1 MTTEELGK
9 IRRHRALKP
18 IYYDFHPPPHFPRFI
33 KRTQEP
39 TSKKVTMVWAQFR
52 TERKQLNDR
61 SILIRILLFALLAG
75 ILITS
80 AALLAKKNDTEGVK
94 EQADYQDHPPDGVGN
109 SPDGILAPT
118 SYPSLPPS
126 NSAGIPSFLP
136 PTSESIAPMEPSEI
150 CTLCSKEPTSGDD
163 GVSNDMEHAPTTAPT
178 SHPMTDPTSAPT
190 TVEQGTTATYRPGE
204 LTVMEAGLL
213 LSTGLSAKLIASSGK
228 VVEFTDGTAS
238 DIPFHGLPDGAATF
252 EDTREW
258 NQGGWIYVSNSEMK
272 EKGEGGVGAITFN
285 KHGEVVEYK
294 MILTGTTM
302 NCSGGR
308 TPWGTWVSCEEVEF
322 DGQIWQVDPF
332 GERQSQVLTLGNTGG
347 MWEAFAYDI
356 RDLKQPR
363 FFVTEDHNKGCLRRF
378 TPSEVNWDR
387 PWDMLHGAGVTEYMI
402 VHPTSDEGGTFE
414 WTSDEEAAKNNAR
427 TYYPLSEGIDVY
439 GSQLFFVCK
448 KIHQIFTINLDEGTY
463 TNETTISGLFDGKP
477 DQVHRILDDDKDIL
491 YFTEEGGV
499 DAVSTI
505 QARWNIEF
513 SSNAI

>member
-1 MTTEELGK
+1 M
-9 IRRHRALKP
+9 
-18 IYYDFHPPPHFPRFI
+18 
-33 KRTQEP
+33 
-39 TSKKVTMVWAQFR
+39 
-52 TERKQLNDR
+52 
-61 SILIRILLFALLAG
+61 
-75 ILITS
+75 
-80 AALLAKKNDTEGVK
+80 
-94 EQADYQDHPPDGVGN
+94 
-109 SPDGILAPT
+109 
-118 SYPSLPPS
+118 
-126 NSAGIPSFLP
+126 
-136 PTSESIAPMEPSEI
+136 
-150 CTLCSKEPTSGDD
+150 
-163 GVSNDMEHAPTTAPT
+163 
-178 SHPMTDPTSAPT
+178 
-190 TVEQGTTATYRPGE
+190 
-204 LTVMEAGLL
+204 
-213 LSTGLSAKLIASSGK
+213 
-228 VVEFTDGTAS
+228 
-238 DIPFHGLPDGAATF
+238 
-252 EDTREW
+252 
-258 NQGGWIYVSNSEMK
+258 SNSEMK

-499 DAVSTI
+499 DAGVHARDASGNYYTI
-505 QARWNIEF
+505 LESPDYTDETSGLAF
-513 SSNAI
+513 SPDGKHLYVAYQDAGLLFDVWRQDGLPFNGKRLDVKYHAEGLGV